1 MLRKDD
7 NVDETKEISKEYEII
22 HDSTELLKKKENFV
36 KNLIFMK
43 KEKYVKK
50 ITNEIPWV

>member
-1 MLRKDD
+1 MLRKED
-7 NVDETKEISKEYEII
+7 NVDETKEISKKYEII

-43 KEKYVKK
+43 REKYVKK
-50 ITNEIPWV
+50 ITNEIP